1 MEQIKFA
8 FKEILDKRFLSVI
21 MGLQLVVIVFFL
33 YLCISKIIYFQEG
46 SKRLEDLKNSG
57 AYINSDSTNDD
68 QMQRLFESEEESTQK
83 AQELYHYIKQQEA
96 CKSFSCFSYCA
107 QLNSGLYVDQ
117 YYTETELFENFAIR
131 FIEGEGNLEYRE
143 GSSDPIPL
151 IVGYDLRKEYKLGQT
166 YKENDFVTGE
176 PLKYKVVGI
185 LEQNSTIPSLYN
197 IGETVSLDQAFI
209 QPILERDLADLATLD
224 MAISSTIIF
233 TQDQT
238 ILDDF
243 VLKSSELDLFELNYS
258 TIEEN
263 IRDYAEKAME
273 EMKWLI
279 LIIAIMLAFTGL
291 SLIVSLNNLFEKKK
305 REFAIHMMYG
315 ASRIRVLSRVIFYV
329 AFLYLPAIGVLFIKY
344 GVNHITGLV
353 LLGIVILILISVFPT
368 YLRLLKLDICQVKN
382 QGELYEESY

>member
-57 AYINSDSTNDD
+57 AYINSDSTSDD
-68 QMQRLFESEEESTQK
+68 QIQRLFETEEESTTK

-96 CKSFSCFSYCA
+96 CKSFSYFSYSA

-197 IGETVSLDQAFI
+197 IGETVSLDRAFI

-258 TIEEN
+258 TIEES
-263 IRDYAEKAME
+263 IRDYAEKAMD

>member
-57 AYINSDSTNDD
+57 AYINSDSTSDD
-68 QMQRLFESEEESTQK
+68 QIQRLFETEEESTPK

-96 CKSFSCFSYCA
+96 CKSFSYFSYSA

-197 IGETVSLDQAFI
+197 IGETVSLDRAFI

-258 TIEEN
+258 TIEES
-263 IRDYAEKAME
+263 IRDYAEKAMD